1 MTIATAVDATTSIVI
16 NIPNNYNIKSDNRD
30 FEVYLT
36 DAILD
41 YIEMKEDIEL
51 RKSLKNDKEF
61 QDLNKKFEAVLWDL

>member
-1 MTIATAVDATTSIVI
+1 MAIVTAADATTSIVI

-30 FEVYLT
+30 FEAYLT
-36 DAILD
+36 DAVLD

-61 QDLNKKFEAVLWDL
+61 QDLDKKFEAALWSL